1 MSEADDDRD
10 PSMEAEL
17 VRTRSRLDGAEARFH
32 FVFDCAAAP
41 MWIEDLSALTGL
53 IGELR
58 RRPKEEASPYFRD
71 HPSVLDEAASVI
83 RIVDAN
89 PASLRMFG
97 VASLQELLGVRRAY
111 LVREGRQVLARQLV
125 AIAEGQKKF
134 ISDAAVTALSGERFE
149 ASITVLL
156 PRMEVLD
163 RVLVT
168 ARPVHGS
175 ARESDPPGSGADRSV
190 GFSDAFVGVL
200 GHDLRNPLS
209 AITTAA
215 ALLESRADSEKISK
229 PVGRI
234 LASADR
240 MERMISQL
248 LDFTRIRLGGGIQLA
263 CARVSLD
270 DIARAAVDD
279 LESVHRTQ
287 IQVDAKGDVVGFWDG
302 DRIGQLVATLGANA
316 CQHGAADGSVVV
328 ALDGTS
334 AAAVR
339 IEVSNAGVIPSERF
353 PSIFEPFR
361 PSLGKEGRGKGAS
374 GLGLGLFIARQ
385 IVLAHGGGIDATCGE
400 DGETRFSVDLPRQGP
415 TNGDSESSTL
425 TEGRAASTREMQ

>member
-1 MSEADDDRD
+1 MNEADDDRD

-17 VRTRSRLDGAEARFH
+17 VRTRSRLEGAEARFH
-32 FVFDCAAAP
+32 FIFDCAAAP
-41 MWIEDLSALTGL
+41 MWIEDFSALKRL

-58 RRPKEEASPYFRD
+58 RRPSEDSASYFRD
-71 HPSVLDEAASVI
+71 HPTVLDEAASLI
-83 RIVDAN
+83 RVVDAN

-97 VASLQELLGVRRAY
+97 VSSPQELLRVRRGYFA
-111 LVREGRQVLARQLV
+111 REGRQVLLRQLV

-134 ISDAAVTALSGERFE
+134 LSDAAMTTLSGERFE

-163 RVLVT
+163 RILVT
-168 ARPVHGS
+168 ARSVQGS
-175 ARESDPPGSGADRSV
+175 PRESDPPASGADRGA

-248 LDFTRIRLGGGIQLA
+248 LDFTRIRLGRGIQLA
-263 CARVSLD
+263 CARVNLD
-270 DIARAAVDD
+270 EIARAAFDD
-279 LESVHRTQ
+279 LAPVHKTQ

-302 DRIGQLVATLGANA
+302 NRIGQLLATLGANA

-328 ALDGTS
+328 ALDGTA

-339 IEVSNAGVIPSERF
+339 IEVRNAGVIPSERF

-361 PSLGKEGRGKGAS
+361 PSLGKDGRGKGAS

-400 DGETRFSVDLPRQGP
+400 DGETRFSVDLPRQAP
-415 TNGDSESSTL
+415 TNGERESSTL
-425 TEGRAASTREMQ
+425 TEARAASTREMR